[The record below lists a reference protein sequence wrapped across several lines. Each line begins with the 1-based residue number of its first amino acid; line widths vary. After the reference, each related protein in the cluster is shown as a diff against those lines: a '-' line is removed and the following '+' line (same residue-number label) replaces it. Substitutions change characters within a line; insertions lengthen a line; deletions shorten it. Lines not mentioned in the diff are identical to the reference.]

1 MRDVIARA
9 LSWVLALLVPRR
21 PGRHT
26 AAFLARRTGPVHAGS
41 VRTEPV
47 RTDPWSKPW
56 PTPTPEH
63 VRARYAP
70 LRGEDVALTRPY
82 CRADG
87 TADLGPICERRRAAV
102 LATLGVDWPYG
113 YDGDHF
119 EALAAAAGA
128 VPA

>member
-9 LSWVLALLVPRR
+9 LSRAFSILAPRR

-26 AAFLARRTGPVHAGS
+26 AEFLTRQAEP

-47 RTDPWSKPW
+47 RIDPWSKPW

-87 TADLGPICERRRAAV
+87 TADLGLICERRRAAA
-102 LATLGVDWPYG
+102 LATLGVDWPYTYEG
-113 YDGDHF
+113 APF
-119 EALAAAAGA
+119 PASAFAVAG

>member
-9 LSWVLALLVPRR
+9 LSWAFSILAPRR

-26 AAFLARRTGPVHAGS
+26 AEFLTRQAEP

-82 CRADG
+82 CRMGEAV
-87 TADLGPICERRRAAV
+87 DLGPICERRRAAV